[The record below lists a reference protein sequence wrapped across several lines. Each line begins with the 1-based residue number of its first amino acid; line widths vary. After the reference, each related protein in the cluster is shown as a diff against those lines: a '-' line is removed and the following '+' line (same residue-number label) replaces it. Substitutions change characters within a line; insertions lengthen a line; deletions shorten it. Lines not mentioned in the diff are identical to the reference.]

1 MLSFIKR
8 KKDLNALEQ
17 VGLVEQ
23 THFNIIVKKNLLN
36 FTSMKI
42 FKKVITIDNQCQNF
56 IIYNRVNYIIHFSI
70 LRVILCSFL
79 NFILILKN
87 LLILILFQQKI
98 TLTYNTDLRI
108 KKNEITFF
116 FIFPFILQFEGPVC
130 PLHEMKKLLK

>member
-1 MLSFIKR
+1 
-8 KKDLNALEQ
+8 
-17 VGLVEQ
+17 
-23 THFNIIVKKNLLN
+23 
-36 FTSMKI
+36 MKI
-42 FKKVITIDNQCQNF
+42 FKKVITIGNQCQNF
-56 IIYNRVNYIIHFSI
+56 IIYNGVNYIIHFSI

-116 FIFPFILQFEGPVC
+116 FFPHLSFYSSI
-130 PLHEMKKLLK
+130 